1 MKSRK
6 HKSRKNEC
14 IKALEKKKW
23 NKRSLKNSKVKQND
37 LEKLFKNKRKNQG
50 LHLCENRK
58 FFLPFIPQ
66 HEKNEDG
73 IKLRKSNRIRSHDY
87 SSSPNGSMLYR
98 IDLGEYFWFETG
110 KNWGWM
116 STINKCQN
124 RHQSTIIKCK
134 NNQLV
139 YRTFCFR
146 QLIYAI
152 RKTKWNPSNSC
163 SCTAKKK
170 TTRKTTTAEV
180 AVMVAAPKRRTFI
193 IKQRQIEKKKR
204 IDRATTRYAQIRGDN
219 PKTKCR
225 KLCA

>member
-1 MKSRK
+1 MWK
-6 HKSRKNEC
+6 
-14 IKALEKKKW
+14 
-23 NKRSLKNSKVKQND
+23 SKV
-37 LEKLFKNKRKNQG
+37 
-50 LHLCENRK
+50 
-58 FFLPFIPQ
+58 FFPFIPQ

-163 SCTAKKK
+163 SCTAKKNYKKNNNSRSSGDGGGTK
-170 TTRKTTTAEV
+170 TKNIHHKTKTNW
-180 AVMVAAPKRRTFI
+180 
-193 IKQRQIEKKKR
+193 EKKENR
-204 IDRATTRYAQIRGDN
+204 
-219 PKTKCR
+219 
-225 KLCA
+225 